1 MRLIDKLIA
10 YQKAIPQTPY
20 REGFLIRLYYFWQ
33 EWFTSAGRALVS
45 VSLIAL
51 FLFMVPG
58 AFLSRL
64 FLAFLVALL
73 LTSFLVRRRKP
84 HLKIT
89 SVSILPVREKET
101 GTLFATVQ
109 SSSEVPFIFLGSFR
123 INPSLKSLT
132 ASPRAFREG
141 ERDSIAL
148 KIKTTRRGAYL
159 FKHIAAIVPD
169 ALGLVQSRVYFEGFT
184 EFLVY
189 PRLLQVQQFPFLTQ
203 GPLGRDFAL
212 LLMPSLDRGIDF
224 MGVRPYREGDSLR
237 DVDHRAFAR
246 YLKPFT
252 KEFAEERGAGIVFV
266 LDVRFS
272 QFSKKIFMEPAIAL
286 AGAIAAWF
294 DKRNVLG
301 RFFINDEEIDITRGE
316 CLPLVLA
323 ALSRIPEPR
332 FKSKDAPGTWSP
344 KARPM
349 GPVFAVSLVKN
360 NSNLIHKQIIVS
372 DKQGGDDS
380 VLFWE
385 PSKENEVFL

>member
-1 MRLIDKLIA
+1 MRWIDKLIA

-33 EWFTSAGRALVS
+33 EWFTSAGRALIS

-73 LTSFLVRRRKP
+73 LISFLVRRKP
-84 HLKIT
+84 QLKIT
-89 SVSILPVREKET
+89 SVFILPVREKET
-101 GTLFATVQ
+101 GTLFATVH
-109 SSSEVPFIFLGSFR
+109 SFNEAPFVFLGSFR

-132 ASPRAFREG
+132 ALPRPFKHG
-141 ERDSIAL
+141 ERDSIAV
-148 KIKTTRRGAYL
+148 KIKSSRRGAYL
-159 FKHIAAIVPD
+159 FKRIAVIVPD
-169 ALGLVQSRVYFEGFT
+169 ALGLVQSRVYYEGVT

-189 PRLLQVQQFPFLTQ
+189 PRLLQVRQFPFLTQ

-224 MGVRPYREGDSLR
+224 MGVRPYREGDSVR

-272 QFSKKIFMEPAIAL
+272 QFTKKIFMEPAIAL
-286 AGAIAAWF
+286 AGAIATWF

-323 ALSRIPEPR
+323 ALARIPEPR
-332 FKSKDAPGTWSP
+332 FKSKEVPGTWSP

-349 GPVFAVSLVKN
+349 GPVFAVCLVKN
-360 NSNLIHKQIIVS
+360 NSSLIHKQIVVS
-372 DKQGGDDS
+372 DKRGGDDS

-385 PSKENEVFL
+385 PSKKEEVFL